1 MCGLCCLIFTYLV
14 VEYLYDYVVFI
25 IFDIIKCVI
34 IVYGT
39 FILCL

>member
-1 MCGLCCLIFTYLV
+1 MCWLCYLIFSYLV

-34 IVYGT
+34 IVYFT
-39 FILCL
+39 FILFL